1 MSARNE
7 ILSRVR
13 GALADVVQ
21 PDPALDVP
29 IDWQY
34 GRPTPMP
41 VSYTHLDVYKRQILN
56 DPLYPVVLP
65 VAPDDFRAPLQLVA
79 RRLSFLDPIDQA
91 PRDYTSRFAL
101 PWPEPAR

>member
-41 VSYTHLDVYKRQILN
+41 CLL
-56 DPLYPVVLP
+56 
-65 VAPDDFRAPLQLVA
+65 
-79 RRLSFLDPIDQA
+79 
-91 PRDYTSRFAL
+91 YTSRCV
-101 PWPEPAR
+101 